1 MGIYLVN
8 IIKERPLTQKLMYA
22 EGISESNF
30 FHWADVRRGPK
41 WILNVMFVALIV
53 EGKLES
59 YSEKHLDA
67 VL

>member
-1 MGIYLVN
+1 
-8 IIKERPLTQKLMYA
+8 MYA

-30 FHWADVRRGPK
+30 FYSADVRGPK

-59 YSEKHLDA
+59 YSEKHSDA